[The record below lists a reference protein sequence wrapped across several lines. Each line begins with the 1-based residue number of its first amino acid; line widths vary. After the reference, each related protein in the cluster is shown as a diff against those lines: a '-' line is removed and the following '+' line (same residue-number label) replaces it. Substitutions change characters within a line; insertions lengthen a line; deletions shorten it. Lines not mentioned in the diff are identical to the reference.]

1 MRAACGGVFCLW
13 IQSVFG
19 VGKCGAEVTWLKMT
33 VVYVCVRKSQ
43 SRRKTKVVRIVV
55 RRYKEGVC
63 ISHIAVRPNIN
74 TEMAK

>member
-19 VGKCGAEVTWLKMT
+19 VGQCCAEVTWLKMT
-33 VVYVCVRKSQ
+33 VVYVCVRKCQ
-43 SRRKTKVVRIVV
+43 SRRKTKIVRIVV
-55 RRYKEGVC
+55 RSYKEGVW
-63 ISHIAVRPNIN
+63 ISYIPVRPNIN